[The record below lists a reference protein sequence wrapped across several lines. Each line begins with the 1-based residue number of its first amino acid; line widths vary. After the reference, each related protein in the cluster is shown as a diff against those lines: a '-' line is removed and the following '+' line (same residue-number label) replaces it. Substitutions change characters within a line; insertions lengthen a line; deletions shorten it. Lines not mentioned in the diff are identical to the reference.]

1 MSLACDYFK
10 NMYQYINFSCLLYS
24 LNYQPLHK
32 QLFKEEAKFSKK
44 PFFNFSGVFLANLY
58 LLAAVRMTQLFA
70 KECLYIDSQLLCHK

>member
-32 QLFKEEAKFSKK
+32 QLFKEEAKFSKSCSLISVG
-44 PFFNFSGVFLANLY
+44 FFGKLVLTCSCKDDSIICERVFIHRFPIT
-58 LLAAVRMTQLFA
+58 VP
-70 KECLYIDSQLLCHK
+70 